1 MHLKVLGWKS
11 IFLEPFLFYC
21 FRFDNEGTQLPEPE
35 RELYHVKEVFP
46 DLFQLRIPLP
56 IPALKH
62 LNAYLIRTEDQCVLV
77 DTGMGSD
84 KAFGELSR
92 QLAEIGVKPEDLTE
106 IWVTHFHID
115 HVGLVPRL
123 RKLSGARLIVSAKTA
138 EAVQLVRQTYE
149 SYWKNLMNMYKVSG
163 VPTELV
169 ERMLKAT
176 PGYLYQAVY
185 EELARS
191 SRALKDGEK
200 TSIGEYCFQA
210 VWTPGHSPGH
220 ICLYEPKRRLLM
232 AGDHLLPTIT
242 PHVTQWGEESDAL
255 TDYLDSLEK
264 VGKLDVDV
272 VLPAHEDLFKDHRK
286 RISELQEHHRLRA
299 TEMLSEI
306 QRRELTAYQIASRV
320 HWDIEYVSWDRFP
333 FFQKFLAVGETL
345 AHLRFLEKQG
355 QVRKNIHAETIF
367 YRAI

>member
-1 MHLKVLGWKS
+1 
-11 IFLEPFLFYC
+11 
-21 FRFDNEGTQLPEPE
+21 
-35 RELYHVKEVFP
+35 VKEVFP

-62 LNAYLIRTEDQCVLV
+62 LNAYVIRTEGQCVLI

-84 KAFGELSR
+84 RAFEELSR
-92 QLAEIGVKPEDLTE
+92 QLAEIGVEPENLTE
-106 IWVTHFHID
+106 ILVTHFHID

-123 RKLSGARLIVSAKTA
+123 RKLSGARLIVSAKTG

-149 SYWKNLMNMYKVSG
+149 SYWENLMNMYKVAG

-169 ERMLKAT
+169 EQMLKAT

-185 EELARS
+185 EELARP

-200 TSIGEYCFQA
+200 TSIGEYSFQA

-242 PHVTQWGEESDAL
+242 PHVTQWGEESDSL

-272 VLPAHEDLFKDHRK
+272 VLPAHEDLFKNHRK

-299 TEMLSEI
+299 IEMLSEI
-306 QRRELTAYQIASRV
+306 QRQELTAYQIASRI
-320 HWDIEYVSWDRFP
+320 HWDIEYASWDRFP
-333 FFQKFLAVGETL
+333 LFQKFLAVGETL
-345 AHLRFLEKQG
+345 AHLKFLEKQG
-355 QVRKNIHAETIF
+355 QVRKNIHTETVF

>member
-1 MHLKVLGWKS
+1 L
-11 IFLEPFLFYC
+11 
-21 FRFDNEGTQLPEPE
+21 
-35 RELYHVKEVFP
+35 
-46 DLFQLRIPLP
+46 
-56 IPALKH
+56 
-62 LNAYLIRTEDQCVLV
+62 
-77 DTGMGSD
+77 
-84 KAFGELSR
+84 
-92 QLAEIGVKPEDLTE
+92 
-106 IWVTHFHID
+106 VTHFHID

-123 RKLSGARLIVSAKTA
+123 RRLSGARLIVSAKTA

-149 SYWKNLMNMYKVSG
+149 SYWENLMNMYKVAG

-169 ERMLKAT
+169 EQMLKAT

-185 EELARS
+185 EELARP

-200 TSIGEYCFQA
+200 TSIGEYSFQA

-272 VLPAHEDLFKDHRK
+272 VLPAHEDLFKNHRK

-306 QRRELTAYQIASRV
+306 QRQELTAYQIASRI
-320 HWDIEYVSWDRFP
+320 HWDIEYASWDRFP

-345 AHLRFLEKQG
+345 AHLKFLEKQG
-355 QVRKNIHAETIF
+355 QVRKNIHTETVF

>member
-1 MHLKVLGWKS
+1 MR
-11 IFLEPFLFYC
+11 E
-21 FRFDNEGTQLPEPE
+21 TQLPKPE
-35 RELYHVKEVFP
+35 KKLYKVKEVFP
-46 DLFQLRIPLP
+46 DFFQLRIPLP

-62 LNAYLIRTEDQCVLV
+62 LNVYLIRAEDRYLLI
-77 DTGMGSD
+77 DTGMDSD
-84 KAFGELSR
+84 EAFGELCR
-92 QLAEIGVKPEDLTE
+92 QLAEIGVKPESLTE
-106 IWVTHFHID
+106 ILVTHFHID

-123 RKLSGARLIVSAKTA
+123 RGLSGARLIVSAKTA

-149 SYWKNLMNMYKVSG
+149 SHWKNMMNMYRGAG
-163 VPTELV
+163 VPAELV

-185 EELARS
+185 EELARPS
-191 SRALKDGEK
+191 KALEDGEK
-200 TSIGEYCFQA
+200 ISMGGYGFQA

-255 TDYLDSLEK
+255 SDYLDSLEK

-272 VLPAHEDLFKDHRK
+272 VLPAHEDLFKNHRK
-286 RISELQEHHRLRA
+286 RISELQEHHKLRA
-299 TEMLSEI
+299 KEMLSEI
-306 QRRELTAYQIASRV
+306 QRRELTPYQIASRI
-320 HWDIEYVSWDRFP
+320 HWDIEYASWDRFP

-345 AHLRFLEKQG
+345 AHLKFLEKQG
-355 QVRKNIHAETIF
+355 QVRKNIHAETMF
-367 YRAI
+367 YSAV

>member
-1 MHLKVLGWKS
+1 M
-11 IFLEPFLFYC
+11 
-21 FRFDNEGTQLPEPE
+21 
-35 RELYHVKEVFP
+35 KEVFP

-56 IPALKH
+56 IPALDH
-62 LNAYLIRTEDQCVLV
+62 LNAYVIRTEDQCVLV

-92 QLAEIGVKPEDLTE
+92 QLAEIGVKTEDLTE
-106 IWVTHFHID
+106 ILVTHFHID

-123 RKLSGARLIVSAKTA
+123 RELSGARLIVSAKTA

-149 SYWKNLMNMYKVSG
+149 SYWKNLMNMYKVAG

-272 VLPAHEDLFKDHRK
+272 VLPAHEDLFEDHRK
-286 RISELQEHHRLRA
+286 RIGELQEHHRLRA
-299 TEMLSEI
+299 AEMLSEI
-306 QRRELTAYQIASRV
+306 RSRELTAYQIASRI
-320 HWDIEYVSWDRFP
+320 HWDIEYASWDRFP

-355 QVRKNIHAETIF
+355 RVRKNIRTETMF
-367 YRAI
+367 YSAF